1 MVIDVRWVGRK
12 PRCGAARRHV
22 WSDCRIDSIDCS
34 RDAAAAPADH
44 DADDAFN
51 DEGESVTELL
61 AGTRAVDLGRARNA
75 VVVAFAMNGLSFAS
89 WLSRAP
95 ALRDDLSLSTAQ
107 LGLLLLCLSGGAC
120 AALPLSG
127 AMVHRLGPARVVLI
141 GSLLAGLG
149 LLALGVGVAT
159 GTVWPGAVGLV
170 LAGMGS
176 GNWDVAMN
184 VAGAD
189 VERRRGRSLMPRLHA
204 AFSLGTVA
212 GGAAGAAAAAL
223 GVPLAAQ
230 VLVAGVLVPLVVS
243 VAVRAFPPVDSH
255 GRADG
260 AAKPSSNLLRTWLE
274 PRTLLIGVV
283 TLAFAFTEGSA
294 NDWLAIAVVDGH
306 HASEVLGAL
315 GFGAFVTAMTIGRA
329 FGGVLLDRFG
339 RVPMLRVSAVL
350 AVAGLALVTLAGS
363 VGWVLAGALL
373 WGLGASLGF
382 PVGMSAAA
390 DDPARAAARVGVVSS
405 IAYTAFLAGPPVIGL
420 LAQHTG
426 ILRALFVVLG
436 VLVVGLLGIGA
447 VRPLQVADQ
456 PGDRAA

>member
-1 MVIDVRWVGRK
+1 MVEMSNRFDDPVAG
-12 PRCGAARRHV
+12 
-22 WSDCRIDSIDCS
+22 RIDDN
-34 RDAAAAPADH
+34 
-44 DADDAFN
+44 ADDGLN
-51 DEGESVTELL
+51 VEGESVTELL
-61 AGTRAVDLGRARNA
+61 AGARTVDVVRARNA

-95 ALRDDLSLSTAQ
+95 AVRDALSLTTAQ

-127 AMVHRLGPARVVLI
+127 AMVHRLGPARVVLL
-141 GSLLAGLG
+141 GSLMAGVG
-149 LLALGVGVAT
+149 LVALGVGVAT
-159 GTVWPGAVGLV
+159 ATVWPGAVGLA

-212 GGAAGAAAAAL
+212 GGGVGAASAAL
-223 GVPLAAQ
+223 GVPMAVQ

-243 VAVRAFPPVDSH
+243 VAVRSFPPSDTH
-255 GRADG
+255 GQADG
-260 AAKPSSNLLRTWLE
+260 ATKRSNNLLRTWLE

-294 NDWLAIAVVDGH
+294 NDWLAVALVDGH
-306 HASEVLGAL
+306 QASEVLGAL

-329 FGGVLLDRFG
+329 GGGALLDRFG
-339 RVPMLRVSAVL
+339 RVPVLRATAVL
-350 AVAGLALVTLAGS
+350 AVGGLALVTLAGS
-363 VGWVLAGALL
+363 LGWVLAGALL

-420 LAQHTG
+420 LAEHTG

-447 VRPLQVADQ
+447 VRPLAAAEQSADH
-456 PGDRAA
+456 RAG

>member
-1 MVIDVRWVGRK
+1 M
-12 PRCGAARRHV
+12 
-22 WSDCRIDSIDCS
+22 
-34 RDAAAAPADH
+34 
-44 DADDAFN
+44 
-51 DEGESVTELL
+51 TELL
-61 AGTRAVDLGRARNA
+61 AGARALDLGRARNA

-95 ALRDDLSLSTAQ
+95 AVRDALSLSTAQ

-120 AALPLSG
+120 ASLPLSG
-127 AMVHRLGPARVVLI
+127 AAVHRLGPARVVLL
-141 GSLLAGLG
+141 GSIAVGIG
-149 LLALGVGVAT
+149 LLALAAGVGT
-159 GTVWPGAVGLV
+159 GTVWPAAVGLV
-170 LAGMGS
+170 LAGVGNS
-176 GNWDVAMN
+176 NWDVAMN

-189 VERRRGRSLMPRLHA
+189 VERRRARTLMPQLHA

-212 GGAAGAAAAAL
+212 GGGAGAACAAL
-223 GVPLAAQ
+223 GVPVAAQ
-230 VLVAGVLVPLVVS
+230 VLVAAALAPLVVS
-243 VAVRAFPPVDSH
+243 MAVRAFPPAADH
-255 GRADG
+255 GRADDG
-260 AAKPSSNLLRTWLE
+260 TRRSGNLARTWLE

-294 NDWLAIAVVDGH
+294 NDWLAVALVDGH
-306 HASEVLGAL
+306 HTGEVLGAL
-315 GFGAFVTAMTIGRA
+315 GFGAFVTAMTLGRLS
-329 FGGVLLDRFG
+329 GGVLLERFG
-339 RVPMLRVSAVL
+339 RVHMLRATSVL

-363 VGWVLAGALL
+363 ISWVVVGALL

-426 ILRALFVVLG
+426 ILHALLVVLG

-447 VRPLQVADQ
+447 VRPLPAADQ
-456 PGDRAA
+456 SDD